1 MIGEHWLPEKRRS
14 GEICRNLARIGPR
27 NEYERDVAMREL
39 LRDRIR
45 DPVGD
50 LYVQNSEANI
60 SVKQR
65 HRARDTAS
73 GLSAAAEIILH
84 QPRHGLGDDGIIFNN
99 EDALLHPN
107 PTRGSAHRSR
117 ATPSRYCQREQ
128 LRKFKADGLIVGAGF
143 WHTCRAGTEQLGLV
157 RLDSQRCAIDRALGM
172 LEHCPFGRGSD
183 MCR

>member
-1 MIGEHWLPEKRRS
+1 M
-14 GEICRNLARIGPR
+14 C
-27 NEYERDVAMREL
+27 EL

-50 LYVQNSEANI
+50 LYVQNSKGNV
-60 SVKQR
+60 SVEQR
-65 HRARDTAS
+65 HRARDTAG
-73 GLSAAAEIILH
+73 GLSAAAQIILH

-107 PTRGSAHRSR
+107 QRGALPIVPAPRPLV
-117 ATPSRYCQREQ
+117 TVQREQ
-128 LRKFKADGLIVGAGF
+128 LRKFKVDGLIVGAGF

-157 RLDSQRCAIDRALGM
+157 RLDFQRCAIDRALGM

-183 MCR
+183 ICRVTPRWQAGAMIVS